1 MKSRSRGCSLS
12 GLRCGGRTE
21 TGLLC
26 LPGLKSG
33 FGLPGLGL
41 SGPADGLFPDGLSG
55 AGLSGCG
62 LFTDGLPGFVPEGL
76 LPDGRDGFL
85 SAGLI
90 SACGLLEGFDTE
102 LLDCPAG
109 RVDALPE
116 GFAVVP
122 EGRTDA
128 LPEGFVAV
136 PDGRVDA
143 LPEGFEAGAEGFTVF
158 LSFEPDGREVE
169 EPEGREAEALDDR
182 EVEDDLEPPRDC
194 ASRSGWKAA
203 NANPI
208 SIAAKVLAD
217 NLIVINFKVNR
228 YGTFAIMHGKNPHLS
243 ANNP

>member
-1 MKSRSRGCSLS
+1 M
-12 GLRCGGRTE
+12 
-21 TGLLC
+21 
-26 LPGLKSG
+26 KSG
-33 FGLPGLGL
+33 FGLPGFGL

-55 AGLSGCG
+55 PADGLFPDGLSRAGLPGCG

-109 RVDALPE
+109 RLDVLPE

-128 LPEGFVAV
+128 LPEGFDAV

-158 LSFEPDGREVE
+158 LSLEPDGREVE

>member
-1 MKSRSRGCSLS
+1 M
-12 GLRCGGRTE
+12 
-21 TGLLC
+21 
-26 LPGLKSG
+26 PGLKSG
-33 FGLPGLGL
+33 FGLPGFGL

-55 AGLSGCG
+55 AGLPGFG
-62 LFTDGLPGFVPEGL
+62 LFTDGFPGFVPEGL
-76 LPDGRDGFL
+76 FPDGRDGFL

-109 RVDALPE
+109 RLDVLP
-116 GFAVVP
+116 
-122 EGRTDA
+122 
-128 LPEGFVAV
+128 
-136 PDGRVDA
+136 
-143 LPEGFEAGAEGFTVF
+143 EGFTVF
-158 LSFEPDGREVE
+158 LLLEPDGREVE

>member
-1 MKSRSRGCSLS
+1 M
-12 GLRCGGRTE
+12 
-21 TGLLC
+21 
-26 LPGLKSG
+26 KSG
-33 FGLPGLGL
+33 FGLPGFGL

-109 RVDALPE
+109 RLDVLPE
-116 GFAVVP
+116 GS
-122 EGRTDA
+122 
-128 LPEGFVAV
+128 
-136 PDGRVDA
+136 
-143 LPEGFEAGAEGFTVF
+143 TVF
-158 LSFEPDGREVE
+158 LSLEPDGREVE

-194 ASRSGWKAA
+194 ASRSG
-203 NANPI
+203 
-208 SIAAKVLAD
+208 
-217 NLIVINFKVNR
+217 
-228 YGTFAIMHGKNPHLS
+228 
-243 ANNP
+243 

>member
-21 TGLLC
+21 TGLLW

-33 FGLPGLGL
+33 FGLPGFGL
-41 SGPADGLFPDGLSG
+41 SGPADGLFPDGLSR
-55 AGLSGCG
+55 AGLPGCG

-109 RVDALPE
+109 RLDVL
-116 GFAVVP
+116 P

-128 LPEGFVAV
+128 LPEGFGAV

-158 LSFEPDGREVE
+158 LSLEPDGREVE
-169 EPEGREAEALDDR
+169 EPEGREAEALDER

-194 ASRSGWKAA
+194 ASRSG
-203 NANPI
+203 
-208 SIAAKVLAD
+208 
-217 NLIVINFKVNR
+217 
-228 YGTFAIMHGKNPHLS
+228 
-243 ANNP
+243 

>member
-21 TGLLC
+21 TGLLW

-33 FGLPGLGL
+33 FGLPGFGL

-109 RVDALPE
+109 RLDV
-116 GFAVVP
+116 
-122 EGRTDA
+122 

-158 LSFEPDGREVE
+158 LSLEPDGREVE

>member
-1 MKSRSRGCSLS
+1 M
-12 GLRCGGRTE
+12 
-21 TGLLC
+21 
-26 LPGLKSG
+26 
-33 FGLPGLGL
+33 
-41 SGPADGLFPDGLSG
+41 
-55 AGLSGCG
+55 
-62 LFTDGLPGFVPEGL
+62 PEGL

-109 RVDALPE
+109 RLDVLPE

-128 LPEGFVAV
+128 LPEGFDAV

-158 LSFEPDGREVE
+158 LSLEPDGREVE

-194 ASRSGWKAA
+194 ASRS
-203 NANPI
+203 
-208 SIAAKVLAD
+208 S
-217 NLIVINFKVNR
+217 
-228 YGTFAIMHGKNPHLS
+228 
-243 ANNP
+243 

>member
-21 TGLLC
+21 TGLLW

-33 FGLPGLGL
+33 FGLPG
-41 SGPADGLFPDGLSG
+41 FGLSG
-55 AGLSGCG
+55 AGLPGFG

-109 RVDALPE
+109 RLDVLPE

-128 LPEGFVAV
+128 LPEGFAAV
-136 PDGRVDA
+136 PDGRADA
-143 LPEGFEAGAEGFTVF
+143 LPEGFAAGAEGFTVF
-158 LSFEPDGREVE
+158 LSLEPDGREVE

>member
-1 MKSRSRGCSLS
+1 MKSRSRGCSLA
-12 GLRCGGRTE
+12 GLCCGGRTE
-21 TGLLC
+21 TGLLWF
-26 LPGLKSG
+26 PGLKSG
-33 FGLPGLGL
+33 FRLPGFGLFGPADGLFPDGL

-109 RVDALPE
+109 RLDVLPE

-128 LPEGFVAV
+128 LPEGFDAV

-158 LSFEPDGREVE
+158 LSLEPD
-169 EPEGREAEALDDR
+169 GREAEALDDR

-194 ASRSGWKAA
+194 ASRSG
-203 NANPI
+203 
-208 SIAAKVLAD
+208 
-217 NLIVINFKVNR
+217 
-228 YGTFAIMHGKNPHLS
+228 
-243 ANNP
+243 

>member
-21 TGLLC
+21 TGLLW

-33 FGLPGLGL
+33 FGLPGFGL

-55 AGLSGCG
+55 AGLPGCG

-76 LPDGRDGFL
+76 FPDGRDGFL

-109 RVDALPE
+109 RLDVLPE

-128 LPEGFVAV
+128 LPEGFDAV
-136 PDGRVDA
+136 PDGRADA
-143 LPEGFEAGAEGFTVF
+143 LPEGFEA
-158 LSFEPDGREVE
+158 
-169 EPEGREAEALDDR
+169 EAFDDR

>member
-21 TGLLC
+21 TGLLW

-33 FGLPGLGL
+33 FGLPGFGL

-55 AGLSGCG
+55 AGLPGFG

-109 RVDALPE
+109 RLDVLPE

-122 EGRTDA
+122 EGRT
-128 LPEGFVAV
+128 
-136 PDGRVDA
+136 DA

-169 EPEGREAEALDDR
+169 EPEGREAEALDER

-194 ASRSGWKAA
+194 AYRSG
-203 NANPI
+203 
-208 SIAAKVLAD
+208 
-217 NLIVINFKVNR
+217 
-228 YGTFAIMHGKNPHLS
+228 
-243 ANNP
+243 

>member
-21 TGLLC
+21 TGLLW

-33 FGLPGLGL
+33 FGLPGFGLPGFGL
-41 SGPADGLFPDGLSG
+41 SGPADGLFPDGLSR
-55 AGLSGCG
+55 AGLPGCG
-62 LFTDGLPGFVPEGL
+62 LFTDGLPGFVAEGL

-109 RVDALPE
+109 RLDVLPE
-116 GFAVVP
+116 GFAVFP
-122 EGRTDA
+122 EGRTDV
-128 LPEGFVAV
+128 LPEGFAAV
-136 PDGRVDA
+136 PDGRADA

-158 LSFEPDGREVE
+158 LSLEPD
-169 EPEGREAEALDDR
+169 GREAEALDDR

-194 ASRSGWKAA
+194 ASRS
-203 NANPI
+203 
-208 SIAAKVLAD
+208 S
-217 NLIVINFKVNR
+217 
-228 YGTFAIMHGKNPHLS
+228 
-243 ANNP
+243 

>member
-1 MKSRSRGCSLS
+1 M
-12 GLRCGGRTE
+12 
-21 TGLLC
+21 
-26 LPGLKSG
+26 PGLKSG
-33 FGLPGLGL
+33 FGLPGFGL

-55 AGLSGCG
+55 AGLPGFG

-109 RVDALPE
+109 RLDVLPE

-128 LPEGFVAV
+128 LPEGFAAV

-169 EPEGREAEALDDR
+169 EPEGREAEALDER

-217 NLIVINFKVNR
+217 NLIV
-228 YGTFAIMHGKNPHLS
+228 L
-243 ANNP
+243 

>member
-21 TGLLC
+21 TGLLW

-33 FGLPGLGL
+33 FGLPGFGL

-55 AGLSGCG
+55 AGLPGCG

-109 RVDALPE
+109 RLDVLPE

-128 LPEGFVAV
+128 LPEGF
-136 PDGRVDA
+136 
-143 LPEGFEAGAEGFTVF
+143 
-158 LSFEPDGREVE
+158 
-169 EPEGREAEALDDR
+169 EAEALDDR

-217 NLIVINFKVNR
+217 NLIV
-228 YGTFAIMHGKNPHLS
+228 L
-243 ANNP
+243 